1 MKQTEK
7 QQKKEAKMKAQ
18 HQLVIRRSP
27 RMIDIRKF
35 YKESSSS
42 EEREKVLF
50 RLNLVFV
57 IILVAHCLLQLLLGL
72 VQFH

>member
-1 MKQTEK
+1 MEK

-18 HQLVIRRSP
+18 RQLAVRRSP

-50 RLNLVFV
+50 RLNLVS
-57 IILVAHCLLQLLLGL
+57 
-72 VQFH
+72 